1 MHRARWRAA
10 AAGLTLSVAAACGDS
25 RGPGGPDP
33 PPPPPPIT
41 TGTLVGAGDI
51 AICGRSGAS
60 STADL
65 LDLIDGTV
73 FTAGDNAY
81 FQGTAEQF
89 AQCYDPTWGRHKGRT
104 RPSPGNHEYESP
116 GAGPY
121 FDYFGPNAGPRG
133 LGYYSFETGPWHI
146 VSLNSSVAAGEGS
159 PQMMWLRGDL
169 ANTNARCVAAIW
181 HHPVFSSGQ
190 NGPASHM
197 REVFRVLRELGADVV
212 INGHDHMYERFAR
225 QDENGRST
233 SGGLRQFTV
242 GTGGA
247 DLTSMARMSANS
259 EVRFSVHGVLKLTL
273 SPESYSW
280 QFVAVPPSSVVDS
293 GSDTC
298 R

>member
-1 MHRARWRAA
+1 
-10 AAGLTLSVAAACGDS
+10 V
-25 RGPGGPDP
+25 
-33 PPPPPPIT
+33 T

-51 AICGRSGAS
+51 AVCGSRATTA
-60 STADL
+60 TADL
-65 LDLIDGTV
+65 LELIDGTV

-81 FQGTAEQF
+81 FQGTAAQY

-121 FDYFGPNAGPRG
+121 FDYFGDSAGPRG
-133 LGYYSFETGPWHI
+133 QGYYSFDVGPWHI
-146 VSLNSSVAAGEGS
+146 VSMNSNVPAGEGS
-159 PQMMWLRGDL
+159 PQMQWLRGDL
-169 ANTNARCVAAIW
+169 AATNARCVAAIW

-190 NGPASHM
+190 NGPQTQM
-197 REVFRVLRELGADVV
+197 REVWRVLRELGADVV
-212 INGHDHMYERFAR
+212 IAGHEHLYERFAR
-225 QDENGRST
+225 QDETGRPT

-247 DLTSMARMSANS
+247 DLTNPTRLSPNS
-259 EVRFSVHGVLKLTL
+259 EVRFGTHGVLKLTL

-280 QFVAVPPSSVVDS
+280 QFIAIPPGSVSDS

>member
-1 MHRARWRAA
+1 M
-10 AAGLTLSVAAACGDS
+10 AAACGGS
-25 RGPGGPDP
+25 SGPGPTP
-33 PPPPPPIT
+33 PPPPPPPPPVT

-51 AICGRSGAS
+51 AICGSRATTA
-60 STADL
+60 TADL
-65 LDLIDGTV
+65 LDLVDGTV

-81 FQGTAEQF
+81 FQGTA
-89 AQCYDPTWGRHKGRT
+89 AQYAECYDPTWGRHKGRT

-121 FDYFGPNAGPRG
+121 FDYYGESAGPRG
-133 LGYYSFETGPWHI
+133 LGYYSFKTGPWHI
-146 VSLNSSVAAGEGS
+146 VSMNSNVPAGEGS
-159 PQMMWLRGDL
+159 LQLQWLRTDL
-169 ANTNARCVAAIW
+169 AATNARCVAAIW

-190 NGPASHM
+190 NGPYSQM
-197 REVFRVLRELGADVV
+197 REVWRVLRELGADVV
-212 INGHDHMYERFAR
+212 ISGHEHLYERFAR
-225 QDENGRST
+225 QDETGRAT

-247 DLTSMARMSANS
+247 ELTNPTRVSPNS
-259 EVRFSVHGVLKLTL
+259 EVRFSTYGVLKLTL

-280 QFVAVPPSSVVDS
+280 QFIGIPPSSVTDS